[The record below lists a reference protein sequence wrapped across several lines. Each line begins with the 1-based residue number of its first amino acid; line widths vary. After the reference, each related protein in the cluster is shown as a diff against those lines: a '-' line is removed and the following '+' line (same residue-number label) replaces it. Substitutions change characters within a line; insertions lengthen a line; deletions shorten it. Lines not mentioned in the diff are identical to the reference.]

1 MGSFELPPGVDL
13 NEVVEVDELSVATI
27 EIVDAGHR
35 VCHPVLDVTGVHCL
49 TSQPFRRSL
58 VMNKDGLAWLATNTM
73 LVGRQ
78 LYGSGF
84 EQALAQYEGLTA
96 EEAE

>member
-1 MGSFELPPGVDL
+1 MGSFELPPGMDL

-27 EIVDAGHR
+27 EIEDAGRR
-35 VCHPVLDVTGVHCL
+35 VCHPVLDVTGVHSI

-58 VMNKDGLAWLATNTM
+58 VLNKACLAWLATSVV

-78 LYGSGF
+78 LYGPRF
-84 EQALAQYEGLTA
+84 DEALAQYEGPTA
-96 EEAE
+96 GESE